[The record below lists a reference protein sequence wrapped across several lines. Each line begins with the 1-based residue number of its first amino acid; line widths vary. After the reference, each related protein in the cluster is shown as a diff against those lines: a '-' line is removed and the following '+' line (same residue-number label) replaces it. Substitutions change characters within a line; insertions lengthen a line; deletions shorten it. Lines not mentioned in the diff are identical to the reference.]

1 MLGERLLEE
10 LDRVREVA
18 LAVVGAADAAQGL
31 GDQLEVGADF
41 AALVD
46 GLLTCLDALVVVA
59 LLEVD
64 GWGAR

>member
-10 LDRVREVA
+10 LDCVRKVA
-18 LAVVGAADAAQGL
+18 LAVVGAADATEGL
-31 GDQLEVGADF
+31 GDELEVGADF

-46 GLLTCLDALVVVA
+46 GLLTCLDALVIVA